1 MRPWLLDHES
11 DGSRTSSIS
20 NLPWHIHILKQAYN
34 RTMAPRPVIS
44 ADRIQQEN
52 EVTASFFRVL
62 QARVDQVAQGQGSSQ
77 FELEEPERQVLLRIN
92 NSGLLK
98 GAAAGILSLVF
109 LRRVRSSVYNRVM
122 QRVQQQQPGGSSHVG
137 NSPFQNNPIPP
148 LSTNTPLENALRRR
162 QNPYSL
168 PNILGWFLDTSVS
181 FFVGATTSVL
191 LTDRAMVLQ
200 SVSTLPLLQGK
211 SRVAAELCPS
221 MVQHY
226 RELMMNNAQGNAK
239 SVLQDPQTDYLKAIR
254 AFSINCQRRQKQE
267 ASLRATMGMDA
278 NAVVSIPPPGVTV
291 SEDDEDLWKEEYG
304 GSSGS
309 SQGRDDSDGDFYDLS
324 PESDSTQWADDF
336 ALDQEEDNRRG
347 R

>member
-1 MRPWLLDHES
+1 
-11 DGSRTSSIS
+11 
-20 NLPWHIHILKQAYN
+20 
-34 RTMAPRPVIS
+34 MAPRPSIS

-52 EVTASFFRVL
+52 EITNSFFRVL
-62 QARVDQVAQGQGSSQ
+62 QARVDQIAQGQGSSQ
-77 FELEEPERQVLLRIN
+77 FELEEPERQVLMRIN

-109 LRRVRSSVYNRVM
+109 LRRVRSSVLNRVM
-122 QRVQQQQPGGSSHVG
+122 QRVQEQQHGGSRNVG
-137 NSPFQNNPIPP
+137 NSPFQHQQPHPIPP
-148 LSTNTPLENALRRR
+148 LSTNTPLENALMRR

-168 PNILGWFLDTSVS
+168 PNILGWFLDASVS

-200 SVSTLPLLQGK
+200 SLSTLPLIPGK

-226 RELMMNNAQGNAK
+226 RELMMMQQQQSQAK
-239 SVLQDPQTDYLKAIR
+239 QVLQDPQTDYLKAIR

-291 SEDDEDLWKEEYG
+291 SEDDEELWKEDYGRG
-304 GSSGS
+304 GSSS
-309 SQGRDDSDGDFYDLS
+309 SSSSESQGRDANADDFYDLS
-324 PESDSTQWADDF
+324 PETDSTQ
-336 ALDQEEDNRRG
+336 
-347 R
+347 